1 MDLVH
6 GLGGLDVPARDRR
19 HPGAPSRRCKLD
31 PVSYTHLALP
41 LLLTWAL
48 APEIA
53 YRISRPIRHAPAPPT
68 AEQNIA
74 LRTLARRTWLFF
86 EDFVGPNDH
95 WLPPDHF
102 QESPRGTVAAYT
114 SPTNIGLLLLSTL
127 AAYDLGYIGITSLV
141 SRCV

>member
-1 MDLVH
+1 MTAAKAAQRESKGGDRWRTWKEMLSAPLTALTVALLLVSLRPDH
-6 GLGGLDVPARDRR
+6 LL
-19 HPGAPSRRCKLD
+19 
-31 PVSYTHLALP
+31 LALP
-41 LLLTWAL
+41 LLLAWAL

-114 SPTNIGLLLLSTL
+114 LSL
-127 AAYDLGYIGITSLV
+127 IHI
-141 SRCV
+141 